1 LVSDKSNANIDGPSA
16 RGTLYRSLTLTLLT
30 GVLFAVVCAHI
41 SVSKSVYFYTGLLA
55 PLDRAFDLIFALTLI
70 ALTLCVGRSLGRLF
84 ALEFV
89 NRAEEF
95 SFSVFLGT
103 GVVGLAV
110 LFLGLLGLLR
120 PWAVLVLIALSILFT
135 RRELT
140 STWELIKA
148 ALQSATSTRERRI
161 VTSLFVCLVAIF
173 VMRSATPP
181 HAPDESIYHLAV
193 TSQFVREGRVFPSYD
208 NSLGNLPF
216 LVHMIYA
223 LCLLVRSDISA
234 KLFSLFLAVTTAIAL
249 YGFCNRF
256 LTRRIGVFALFAFF
270 AAGMVVEVGITTR
283 IDVTLAGILFL
294 ATYAMLNF
302 LKTGHNGWLWT
313 SAVLGGFSLGI
324 KPSAGIWLFMLG
336 VMYLVERLVV
346 KKENW
351 RAFLSR
357 GLIYMAIAAAI
368 ASPWYVKN
376 YVWFQNPVYPMVTGE
391 VADFGPWG
399 VRYFDAEDERKL
411 DVHFSAA
418 RSEIPEISLRQESAL
433 ADAINARIKR
443 HPMRLWEFFTRP
455 RAYQMGESLHYPNYL
470 FLLIPLLVLLKPS
483 RTVLWLL
490 GLSLV
495 FVFSITSTVWI
506 ARFLLP
512 AYPSLTIV
520 VSYIL
525 VHGADHLRSK
535 ISFADRLPTYVV
547 AIALSTVLAACVL
560 SIRAMNTMGFL
571 TGRISRH
578 EFMTTIN
585 SYHAVDFINRQTPPD
600 ARVMCLGVQVNYEI
614 QRDHLADE
622 TWFQTKWKRLLVR
635 NDSLEKVNED
645 LKRQGYTHIL
655 YSEEL
660 LEFAAYSGLEGSGG
674 MGLISAK
681 RETNE
686 DSSRKLGPEYQLL
699 RNWTTF
705 TLYRM
710 KFLETVYADAN
721 GFQVFKIK

>member
-1 LVSDKSNANIDGPSA
+1 MTYIN
-16 RGTLYRSLTLTLLT
+16 RSLRPAIALTLLA
-30 GVLFAVVCAHI
+30 GVLVAIICAHI
-41 SVSKSVYFYTGLLA
+41 SVSKSVYYYSGWLA
-55 PLDRAFDLIFALTLI
+55 PLDRAFDLIFALTLVV
-70 ALTLCVGRSLGRLF
+70 LTLCVGRFVGCLF
-84 ALEFV
+84 ALDFA
-89 NRAEEF
+89 NHAEEF

-110 LFLGLLGLLR
+110 LFLGLLGLLK
-120 PWAVLVLIALSILFT
+120 PWPVLLLVALSFVLT

-140 STWELIKA
+140 TSWELIKS
-148 ALQSATSTRERRI
+148 ALLSVTSTTERRLI
-161 VTSLFVCLVAIF
+161 TSVFVGLVAVF
-173 VMRSATPP
+173 VVRSATPP
-181 HAPDESIYHLAV
+181 NAPDESIYHLAV
-193 TSQFVREGRVFPSYD
+193 PIQFVREGRVFPSYD

-223 LCLLVRSDISA
+223 VCLLVRSDIAA
-234 KLFSLFLAVTTAIAL
+234 KLFSLSLAVTTAIAL

-256 LTRRIGVFALFAFF
+256 LTRRTGVFALFAFF

-294 ATYAMLNF
+294 ATYAMMNF
-302 LKTGHNGWLWT
+302 LKTGHSGWLWT

-346 KKENW
+346 KKEAW
-351 RAFLSR
+351 TTFFKR

-368 ASPWYVKN
+368 ASPWYLKN
-376 YVWFQNPVYPMVTGE
+376 YVWFHNPVYPVATGE

-399 VRYFDAEDERKL
+399 VRYFDEEDERKL
-411 DVHFSAA
+411 DAHFNAA
-418 RSEIPEISLRQESAL
+418 RSEIPDISLKQERAL
-433 ADAINARIKR
+433 EDAVSLRIER
-443 HPMRLWEFFTRP
+443 HPMRVWEFFTRP
-455 RAYQMGESLHYPNYL
+455 RAYLMGEPLHYPNYL
-470 FLLIPLLVLLKPS
+470 FLLIPLLIFFKPS
-483 RTVLWLL
+483 RTVLWLV

-525 VHGADHLRSK
+525 VEGADRLRSK
-535 ISFADRLPTYVV
+535 ISFAGRLPIYIV
-547 AIALSTVLAACVL
+547 AIALSSVLAACVL
-560 SIRAMNTMGFL
+560 SIKAMNTMGFL

-578 EFMTTIN
+578 EFLNTIN

-600 ARVMCLGVQVNYEI
+600 ARVMCFGVQVNYEI

-655 YSEEL
+655 YSEDL
-660 LEFAAYSGLEGSGG
+660 LEFAAFSGLEGSGG

-681 RETNE
+681 REIKD

-710 KFLETVYADAN
+710 KYLETVYADAN

>member
-1 LVSDKSNANIDGPSA
+1 MININRLLRPA
-16 RGTLYRSLTLTLLT
+16 ITLTLLT
-30 GVLFAVVCAHI
+30 AVLVAVICAHI
-41 SVSKSVYFYTGLLA
+41 SVSKSVYYYSGLLA
-55 PLDRAFDLIFALTLI
+55 PLDRAFDLIFALTLV
-70 ALTLCVGRSLGRLF
+70 ALMLCIGRYVGRLF
-84 ALEFV
+84 ALEFE

-120 PWAVLVLIALSILFT
+120 PWAVLILVLLGLLFS
-135 RRELT
+135 RRELIPSWT
-140 STWELIKA
+140 LIKA
-148 ALQSATSTRERRI
+148 GLQSVTSTRERKI
-161 VTSLFVCLVAIF
+161 VTAVFVCVVALF
-173 VMRSATPP
+173 VMRSASPP
-181 HAPDESIYHLAV
+181 YAPDESIYHLAV
-193 TSQFVREGRVFPSYD
+193 PIQFVREGRVFPSYD

-216 LVHMIYA
+216 LVHMIYVV
-223 LCLLVRSDISA
+223 CLLVGSDISA

-249 YGFCNRF
+249 YGFCSRF

-283 IDVTLAGILFL
+283 IDVTLAGVLFL
-294 ATYAMLNF
+294 ATYAMMNF
-302 LKTGHNGWLWT
+302 LKSGHNGWLWT

-324 KPSAGIWLFMLG
+324 KPSAGLWLLMLG
-336 VMYLVERLVV
+336 VMYFVERLVL
-346 KKENW
+346 KKEGW
-351 RAFLSR
+351 TTWLKK
-357 GLIYMAIAAAI
+357 GLIYTAIAAAI

-376 YVWFQNPVYPMVTGE
+376 YVWFHNPVYPVGTGE

-411 DVHFSAA
+411 DAHFIAA
-418 RSEIPEISLRQESAL
+418 RSEIPEISLNQERAL
-433 ADAINARIKR
+433 VDAINARIER

-455 RAYQMGESLHYPNYL
+455 RAYQMGEPLHYPNYL
-470 FLLIPLLVLLKPS
+470 FLLIPLLIFFKPP

-490 GLSLV
+490 GISLV
-495 FVFSITSTVWI
+495 FIFGITLKVWI

-512 AYPSLTIV
+512 VYPSLTVV

-525 VHGADHLRSK
+525 INGADRLRSK
-535 ISFADRLPTYVV
+535 ISFAERLPIYVV

-560 SIRAMNTMGFL
+560 SIKVMNTMGFL

-578 EFMTTIN
+578 EFLKTIN

-645 LKRQGYTHIL
+645 LKRQGITHIL

-660 LEFAAYSGLEGSGG
+660 LEFAAFSGLEGSGG
-674 MGLISAK
+674 MGLISSK
-681 RETNE
+681 GEMNE
-686 DSSRKLGPEYQLL
+686 GSSQKLGPEYQLL

-710 KFLETVYADAN
+710 KFLETVYTDAN
-721 GFQVFKIK
+721 GYQVFKIK

>member
-1 LVSDKSNANIDGPSA
+1 M
-16 RGTLYRSLTLTLLT
+16 LLI
-30 GVLFAVVCAHI
+30 GILLAVIYAHI
-41 SVSKSVYFYTGLLA
+41 SVSKSVYYYAGSLA
-55 PLDRAFDLIFALTLI
+55 PLDRAFDLILALTLI
-70 ALTLCVGRSLGRLF
+70 AFTLCVGRFVGRLF
-84 ALEFV
+84 ALQFD

-110 LFLGLLGLLR
+110 LFLGLLGLLK
-120 PWAVLVLIALSILFT
+120 PWAVLIFVLLCFVLT
-135 RRELT
+135 RRELIYCGT
-140 STWELIKA
+140 LIKDG
-148 ALQSATSTRERRI
+148 LQSATSTRERKI
-161 VTSLFVCLVAIF
+161 VTLLFVCLVALF
-173 VMRSATPP
+173 VVRSASPP
-181 HAPDESIYHLAV
+181 YAPDESIYHLPV
-193 TSQFVREGRVFPSYD
+193 PSQFVREGRVFPSYD

-223 LCLLVRSDISA
+223 ICLLVQSDISA

-249 YGFCNRF
+249 YGFCSRF
-256 LTRRIGVFALFAFF
+256 LTRRIAVFALFAFF
-270 AAGMVVEVGITTR
+270 AAGMVVEVGVTTR

-302 LKTGHNGWLWT
+302 LWSGHNGWLWT

-324 KPSAGIWLFMLG
+324 KPSAGIWLLMLG

-346 KKENW
+346 KKEDW
-351 RAFLSR
+351 TTCFRQ
-357 GLIYMAIAAAI
+357 GLIYTVIAAAI
-368 ASPWYVKN
+368 ASPWYIKN

-391 VADFGPWG
+391 VADFGHWG
-399 VRYFDAEDERKL
+399 IRYFNEEDERKL
-411 DVHFSAA
+411 DAHFSAA
-418 RSEIPEISLRQESAL
+418 RSEIPEISLRQEKAL
-433 ADAINARIKR
+433 ADAINARTER

-455 RAYQMGESLHYPNYL
+455 SAYLMGEPLHYPNYL
-470 FLLIPLLVLLKPS
+470 FLLIPLLVFLKPP
-483 RTVLWLL
+483 RIVLWLV

-495 FVFSITSTVWI
+495 FVFSMTSTVWI

-512 AYPSLTIV
+512 AYPSLTV
-520 VSYIL
+520 VVAYIL
-525 VHGADHLRSK
+525 VNGADRLRSK
-535 ISFADRLPTYVV
+535 ISFAERLPIYVL
-547 AIALSTVLAACVL
+547 AMALGTVIAACVL
-560 SIRAMNTMGFL
+560 SIKAMNTMGFL
-571 TGRISRH
+571 TGSISRH
-578 EFMTTIN
+578 QFLTTIN

-614 QRDHLADE
+614 QRDHLDDE

-660 LEFAAYSGLEGSGG
+660 LEFAAFSGLEGSGG
-674 MGLISAK
+674 MGLILGK
-681 RETNE
+681 RETNK
-686 DSSRKLGPEYQLL
+686 DSSQKLGPEYQLL

-710 KFLETVYADAN
+710 KFLETVYTDAN
-721 GFQVFKIK
+721 GYQVLKIK